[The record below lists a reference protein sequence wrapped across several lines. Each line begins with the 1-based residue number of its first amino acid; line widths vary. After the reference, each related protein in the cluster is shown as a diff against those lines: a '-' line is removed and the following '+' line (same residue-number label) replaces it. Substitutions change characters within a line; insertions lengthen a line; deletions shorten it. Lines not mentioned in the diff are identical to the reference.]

1 MTMINKTAPFA
12 GIDVGAEELVLVV
25 RKNGTSMKAQKF
37 ANTPADR
44 ARLVAK
50 LAKLPGLRVC
60 LEATGAYHLDLAV
73 ALHDAGVKL
82 SVVNPKAAH
91 NFAKA
96 LMKHSKTDTIDA
108 DTLAQFAERMPF
120 TAWVRPTPQAFT
132 LRSFARRINALTRQK
147 AMTKNHLHALSFG
160 PDLPQAVLA
169 DAKLAIAQLE
179 KRIAGLSR
187 EAQTFIGKHED
198 LKRIFTLL
206 LGIKGIA
213 ATSAIALMGELLL
226 LPKGLTHKQWVR
238 YAGLDPR
245 VFDSGKSVHKAP
257 RLSKAGNRQ
266 MRHALY
272 MPALSAKQHDPY
284 VKAFF
289 QHLIEK
295 GKKPLQALCAV
306 MRKLLHAIHGML
318 RDNQPFDNT
327 RFYAIAA

>member
-1 MTMINKTAPFA
+1 MINKTAQFA

-25 RKNGTSMKAQKF
+25 RKNATSMKAQKF

-44 ARLVAK
+44 TRLVAK
-50 LAKLPGLRVC
+50 LVKLPGVSVC
-60 LEATGAYHLDLAV
+60 LEATGAYHLELAV
-73 ALHDAGVKL
+73 ALHDAGVRL
-82 SVVNPKAAH
+82 NVVNPKASH

-96 LMKHSKTDTIDA
+96 LMKHSKTDAIDA
-108 DTLAQFAERMPF
+108 DTLAQYAERMPF
-120 TAWVRPTPQAFT
+120 TVWVRPSPQAFT

-147 AMTKNHLHALSFG
+147 AMSKNHLHALSFG
-160 PDLPQAVLA
+160 PELPKAVWD

-179 KRIAGLSR
+179 KRLAGLSR
-187 EAQTFIGKHED
+187 EAQAFIGKHED
-198 LKRIFTLL
+198 LKRVFTLL

-213 ATSAIALMGELLL
+213 QTTAIALMGELLL
-226 LPKGLTHKQWVR
+226 LPKGLTHKQWVK

-245 VFDSGKSVHKAP
+245 AFDSGKSVHKAP

-266 MRHALY
+266 IRQALY

-327 RFYAIAA
+327 RFYATAA

>member
-1 MTMINKTAPFA
+1 MTNKTAQFA

-25 RKNGTSMKAQKF
+25 RKSATSMKAQKF

-44 ARLVAK
+44 TRLVAK

-60 LEATGAYHLDLAV
+60 LEATGTYHLELAV
-73 ALHDAGVKL
+73 ALHDAGVEL
-82 SVVNPKAAH
+82 NVVNPKAAH

-96 LMKHSKTDTIDA
+96 LMKRSKTDAIDA

-132 LRSFARRINALTRQK
+132 MRSFARRINALTRQK
-147 AMTKNHLHALSFG
+147 AMTKNQLHALSFG
-160 PDLPQAVLA
+160 PDLPQAVLD
-169 DAKLAIAQLE
+169 DAKLAITQLE
-179 KRIAGLSR
+179 KRLAGLSSK
-187 EAQTFIGKHED
+187 AQAFIGKHED
-198 LKRIFTLL
+198 LKRVFTLL

-213 ATSAIALMGELLL
+213 ETSAIALMGELLL

-245 VFDSGKSVHKAP
+245 AFDSGKSVHKAP

-266 MRHALY
+266 IRQALY
-272 MPALSAKQHDPY
+272 MPSLSAKRHDPY

-289 QHLIEK
+289 EHLIEK

-327 RFYAIAA
+327 RFYATAA

>member
-1 MTMINKTAPFA
+1 MINKTAPFA

-25 RKNGTSMKAQKF
+25 RKNATSMKAQKF
-37 ANTPADR
+37 ANTPAER

-60 LEATGAYHLDLAV
+60 LEATGTYHLELAV
-73 ALHDAGVKL
+73 ALHDAGVEL
-82 SVVNPKAAH
+82 NVVNPKAAH

-96 LMKHSKTDTIDA
+96 LMKHSKTDAIDA

-147 AMTKNHLHALSFG
+147 AMTKNQLHALSFG
-160 PDLPQAVLA
+160 PNLPPAVLD

-179 KRIAGLSR
+179 KRLAGLSR
-187 EAQTFIGKHED
+187 EAQAFIGKHED
-198 LKRIFTLL
+198 LKRVFTLL

-213 ATSAIALMGELLL
+213 QTSAIALMGELLL

-245 VFDSGKSVHKAP
+245 AFDSGKSVHKAP

-266 MRHALY
+266 IRQALY

-318 RDNQPFDNT
+318 RDNRTFDNT

>member
-1 MTMINKTAPFA
+1 MINKTAPFA

-25 RKNGTSMKAQKF
+25 RKNATSMKAQKF
-37 ANTPADR
+37 ANTPAER

-60 LEATGAYHLDLAV
+60 LEATGTYHLELAV
-73 ALHDAGVKL
+73 ALHDAGVEL
-82 SVVNPKAAH
+82 NVLNPKAAH

-96 LMKHSKTDTIDA
+96 LMKHSKTDAIDA

-147 AMTKNHLHALSFG
+147 AMTKNQLHALSFG
-160 PDLPQAVLA
+160 PDLPPAVLD

-179 KRIAGLSR
+179 KRLAYLSSK
-187 EAQTFIGKHED
+187 AQAFIGKHED
-198 LKRIFTLL
+198 LKRVFTLL

-213 ATSAIALMGELLL
+213 QTSAIALMGELLL

-245 VFDSGKSVHKAP
+245 AFDSGKSVHKAP

-266 MRHALY
+266 IRQALY

-327 RFYAIAA
+327 RFYATAA

>member
-1 MTMINKTAPFA
+1 LN
-12 GIDVGAEELVLVV
+12 
-25 RKNGTSMKAQKF
+25 
-37 ANTPADR
+37 
-44 ARLVAK
+44 
-50 LAKLPGLRVC
+50 
-60 LEATGAYHLDLAV
+60 
-73 ALHDAGVKL
+73 
-82 SVVNPKAAH
+82 VVNPKAAH

-96 LMKHSKTDTIDA
+96 LMKHSKTDAIDA
-108 DTLAQFAERMPF
+108 DTLAQYAERMPF
-120 TAWVRPTPQAFT
+120 TVWVRPSPQALT
-132 LRSFARRINALTRQK
+132 VRSFARRINALTRQK

-160 PDLPQAVLA
+160 PDLPKAVLN

-179 KRIAGLSR
+179 KRLACLSTK
-187 EAQTFIGKHED
+187 AQAFIGKHED

-213 ATSAIALMGELLL
+213 ETSAIALMGELLL
-226 LPKGLTHKQWVR
+226 LPKGLTHKQWVK

-266 MRHALY
+266 IRQALY

-289 QHLIEK
+289 GHLIEK

-327 RFYAIAA
+327 RFYATAA

>member
-1 MTMINKTAPFA
+1 MIKKTAHFA
-12 GIDVGAEELVLVV
+12 GIDVGAKELVLVV
-25 RKNGTSMKAQKF
+25 RKNATSMKAQKF
-37 ANTPADR
+37 ANTPAER

-50 LAKLPGLRVC
+50 LVKLPGVSVC
-60 LEATGAYHLDLAV
+60 LEATGAYHLELAV
-73 ALHDAGVKL
+73 ALHDAGVRL
-82 SVVNPKAAH
+82 NVVNPKAAH

-96 LMKHSKTDTIDA
+96 LMKHSKTDAIDA
-108 DTLAQFAERMPF
+108 DTLAQYAERMPF
-120 TAWVRPTPQAFT
+120 TVWVRPSPQALT
-132 LRSFARRINALTRQK
+132 VRSFARRINALTRQK

-160 PDLPQAVLA
+160 PDLPPAVLN

-179 KRIAGLSR
+179 KRLAHLSSK
-187 EAQTFIGKHED
+187 AQAFIGKHED

-213 ATSAIALMGELLL
+213 ETSAIALMGELLL
-226 LPKGLTHKQWVR
+226 LPKGLTHKQWVK

-245 VFDSGKSVHKAP
+245 AFDSGKSVHKAP
-257 RLSKAGNRQ
+257 RLSKAGNRHIRQ
-266 MRHALY
+266 ALY

-327 RFYAIAA
+327 RFYATAA

>member
-1 MTMINKTAPFA
+1 MINKTAPFA
-12 GIDVGAEELVLVV
+12 GIDVGAEELMLVV

-179 KRIAGLSR
+179 KRIAGLSH
-187 EAQTFIGKHED
+187 EAQAFIGKHED

-266 MRHALY
+266 IRHALY

>member
-1 MTMINKTAPFA
+1 MINKTAQFA

-25 RKNGTSMKAQKF
+25 RKNATSMKAQKF
-37 ANTPADR
+37 ANTPAER
-44 ARLVAK
+44 ARLAAK
-50 LAKLPGLRVC
+50 LARLPGLRVC
-60 LEATGAYHLDLAV
+60 LEATGVYHMDLAV

-82 SVVNPKAAH
+82 NVVNPKASH

-96 LMKHSKTDTIDA
+96 LMKHSKTDAIDA
-108 DTLAQFAERMPF
+108 DTLAQYAERMPF

-132 LRSFARRINALTRQK
+132 MRSFARRINALTRQK

-160 PDLPQAVLA
+160 PDLPQAVLD

-179 KRIAGLSR
+179 KRIACLSSK
-187 EAQTFIGKHED
+187 AQAFIGKHED
-198 LKRIFTLL
+198 LKRVFTLL

-213 ATSAIALMGELLL
+213 ETSAIALMGELLL

-245 VFDSGKSVHKAP
+245 AFDSGKSVHKAP

-266 MRHALY
+266 IRQALY

-318 RDNQPFDNT
+318 RDNRAFDNT
-327 RFYAIAA
+327 RFYATAA

>member
-1 MTMINKTAPFA
+1 MINKAAHFA

-25 RKNGTSMKAQKF
+25 RKNATSMKAQKF
-37 ANTPADR
+37 ANTPAER

-50 LAKLPGLRVC
+50 LVKLPGVSVC
-60 LEATGAYHLDLAV
+60 LEATGAYHLELAV
-73 ALHDAGVKL
+73 ALHDAGVRL
-82 SVVNPKAAH
+82 NVVNPKAAH

-96 LMKHSKTDTIDA
+96 LMKHSKTDAIDA
-108 DTLAQFAERMPF
+108 DTLAQYAERMPF
-120 TAWVRPTPQAFT
+120 TVWVRPSPQALT

-160 PDLPQAVLA
+160 PDLPPAVLN

-179 KRIAGLSR
+179 KRLAHLSSK
-187 EAQTFIGKHED
+187 AQAFIGKHED

-213 ATSAIALMGELLL
+213 ETSAIALMGELLL
-226 LPKGLTHKQWVR
+226 LPKGLTHKQWVK

-245 VFDSGKSVHKAP
+245 AFDSGKSVHKAP
-257 RLSKAGNRQ
+257 RLSKAGNRHIRQ
-266 MRHALY
+266 ALY

-289 QHLIEK
+289 GHLIEK

-327 RFYAIAA
+327 RFYATAA

>member
-1 MTMINKTAPFA
+1 MINKTAQFA

-25 RKNGTSMKAQKF
+25 RKNATSMKAQKF

-50 LAKLPGLRVC
+50 LVKLPGVSVC

-73 ALHDAGVKL
+73 ALHDAGVRL
-82 SVVNPKAAH
+82 NVVNPKASH

-96 LMKHSKTDTIDA
+96 LMKHSKTDAIDA
-108 DTLAQFAERMPF
+108 DTLAQYAERMPF

-132 LRSFARRINALTRQK
+132 LRSFARRINAVTRQK

-160 PDLPQAVLA
+160 PDLPQAVLD

-179 KRIAGLSR
+179 KRIACLSSK
-187 EAQTFIGKHED
+187 AQAFIGKHED

-213 ATSAIALMGELLL
+213 ETSAIALMGELLL

-245 VFDSGKSVHKAP
+245 AFDSGKSVHKAP

-266 MRHALY
+266 IRQALY

-327 RFYAIAA
+327 RFYATAA

>member
-1 MTMINKTAPFA
+1 MINKAAQFA

-25 RKNGTSMKAQKF
+25 RKNATSMKAQKF

-60 LEATGAYHLDLAV
+60 LEATGTYHLELAV
-73 ALHDAGVKL
+73 ALHDAGVEL
-82 SVVNPKAAH
+82 NVLNPKAAH

-96 LMKHSKTDTIDA
+96 LMKHSKTDAIDA
-108 DTLAQFAERMPF
+108 DTLAQYAERMPF
-120 TAWVRPTPQAFT
+120 TAWVRPSPQALT

-160 PDLPQAVLA
+160 PDLPQAVLD

-179 KRIAGLSR
+179 KRLASLSC
-187 EAQTFIGKHED
+187 EAQAFIGKHED

-213 ATSAIALMGELLL
+213 QTSAIALMGELLL

-266 MRHALY
+266 IRQALF

-318 RDNQPFDNT
+318 RDNRAFDNT
-327 RFYAIAA
+327 RFYATAA

>member
-1 MTMINKTAPFA
+1 MINTAVHFA

-25 RKNGTSMKAQKF
+25 RKNATSMKAQTF

-50 LAKLPGLRVC
+50 LAKLAGLRVC
-60 LEATGAYHLDLAV
+60 LEATGMYHLELAV
-73 ALHDAGVKL
+73 ALHDAGVQL
-82 SVVNPKAAH
+82 NVVNPKAAH

-96 LMKHSKTDTIDA
+96 LMKHSKTDAIDA

-120 TAWVRPTPQAFT
+120 TRWVRPSPEAFT
-132 LRSFARRINALTRQK
+132 VRSFARRINALTRQK
-147 AMTKNHLHALSFG
+147 AMTKNHLHALCFG
-160 PDLPQAVLA
+160 PDLPEAVLE
-169 DAKLAIAQLE
+169 DAKLAITQLE
-179 KRIAGLSR
+179 QRLACLSR
-187 EAQTFIGKHED
+187 EARAFIDKHED
-198 LKRIFTLL
+198 LKRVLTLL
-206 LGIKGIA
+206 LGVKGIA
-213 ATSAIALMGELLL
+213 QTSAIALMGELLL

-245 VFDSGKSVHKAP
+245 AFDSGKSVHKAP
-257 RLSKAGNRQ
+257 RLSKAGNRHIRQ
-266 MRHALY
+266 ALY

-318 RDNQPFDNT
+318 RDNCAFDNT
-327 RFYAIAA
+327 RFYATAA